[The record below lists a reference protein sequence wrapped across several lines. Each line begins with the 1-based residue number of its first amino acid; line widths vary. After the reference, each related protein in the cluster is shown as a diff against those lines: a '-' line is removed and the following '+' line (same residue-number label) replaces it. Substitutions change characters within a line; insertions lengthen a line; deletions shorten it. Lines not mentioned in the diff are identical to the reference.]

1 MHHPLRGRVVDE
13 PDIEAEAQL
22 PELVDTEQ

>member
-13 PDIEAEAQL
+13 LDIEVEAR
-22 PELVDTEQ
+22 PRELVDTEP